1 MAQAEAAK
9 SPKRQRPEPLLTTV
23 IGAFPKPAYLDGL
36 VGDWFTLDSHDSS
49 RSDGRTVVPVSL
61 SHCLN
66 DSLVLLVSQCH
77 LESRC
82 LSLSASLVLSMC
94 ISVSQCLH
102 MPTL

>member
-49 RSDGRTVVPVSL
+49 RSDGL
-61 SHCLN
+61 WCQSHCLN